1 MDGGVE
7 VRVLL
12 GSSDASNQRVKSE
25 RCSALYADGAPVF
38 VPRLCGRRSAM
49 NQIDKNQGQVV
60 YLVVAWAIL
69 LQLVLYLM
77 QP

>member
-1 MDGGVE
+1 M
-7 VRVLL
+7 
-12 GSSDASNQRVKSE
+12 SH
-25 RCSALYADGAPVF
+25 
-38 VPRLCGRRSAM
+38 
-49 NQIDKNQGQVV
+49 IDKNQGQVV

>member
-1 MDGGVE
+1 
-7 VRVLL
+7 
-12 GSSDASNQRVKSE
+12 
-25 RCSALYADGAPVF
+25 
-38 VPRLCGRRSAM
+38 M